1 MGKVQKKL
9 GRLHEALASFN
20 QALDLDPKSGNMI
33 KAHIDRLQVYLSM
46 LACSAHPHIYSAHQP
61 SKPGMHPR
69 AIKACTCACVGDG
82 AGTRHPNWCRP
93 DAQTAADWLRRGRC
107 RISTKTIPC
116 SDTIYSGAPRRPYVR
131 SRPMTTRARRHL
143 HSSMHASAHA
153 ISLRK
158 SRVASAKGPERRRN
172 RGARASA

>member
-69 AIKACTCACVGDG
+69 AIKACTCAVAQLVMVQGRGIQIGAGQMRKQQLTGCDG
-82 AGTRHPNWCRP
+82 ADVGS
-93 DAQTAADWLRRGRC
+93 Q
-107 RISTKTIPC
+107 
-116 SDTIYSGAPRRPYVR
+116 
-131 SRPMTTRARRHL
+131 
-143 HSSMHASAHA
+143 
-153 ISLRK
+153 
-158 SRVASAKGPERRRN
+158 RRRFHALIQFI
-172 RGARASA
+172 RELLAARMCAAAR